1 MRTDLELRTRYGMRT
16 EEFSSLMTYRV
27 RDVLLVASR
36 YDAFV
41 LEEDGQLTEL
51 IFEEYRQLDLN
62 LRYAPRFHRAATAAE
77 AFEKL
82 AEREFQ
88 MVVATPRLQDSDVRT
103 FGRTVKERHP
113 GIAVG
118 VLAAHAW
125 DLPQLEGVRE
135 AGEAD
140 WIFLWQGDV
149 KALLAMIKQVE
160 DRENADH
167 DVLESGVQAI
177 ILVEDEVRFYSAYLP
192 HIYTE
197 VTTQTSHLMA
207 EGLNISHRMLRIR
220 ARPKILL
227 ARTFEE
233 AMALYERYRHNV
245 LGVISDVSFPRGGAL
260 DPEAGLVLVGEIRKL
275 DPDVPVLLQSTE
287 RGFAERAEAA
297 SAAFLHKRSPDLL
310 HELRRYIQENFG
322 FGDFVFRLPDG
333 TEIARAGD
341 LREMVRIL
349 PGIPNESIEYHAT
362 RNHFSRWLKARTE
375 FELASLLQP
384 KRVSEFGSIADLK
397 QYLIATLT
405 RYLHTI
411 KKHIITDFEEERYD
425 RFVAFAKIG
434 SASLGGKGRGLAF
447 VHKLLAETGLDTPR
461 LEVAVPRTVVLASD
475 LFEEFLA
482 HNGLEEIVRD
492 ASGMEDEEILDV
504 FRAGR
509 FPHERRAQLAAFL
522 EQVREPL
529 AVRSSSILEDSLYQ
543 PFAGVYATLMLANR
557 HSSLD
562 VRLAQLLEAIK
573 RIYASTFFRDARE
586 YLASTPYRIEEER
599 MAVLVQ
605 QLVGSEHGAMFYPTI
620 SGTAS
625 SYNYYPFERMRPEDG
640 VALIALGLGKSV
652 VEGFEAL
659 RFCPRHPQILPQL
672 SPPGTALKNAQ
683 RRFYALDL
691 TRADLIPGLDAD
703 ANLVHAEVS
712 AALSEPFGPYIA
724 STYRPG
730 DDTIVPGIEPGGTPL
745 VTFGSILRGRF
756 IPFTETLDRL
766 LQTVESAIG
775 TPVEIEFALDLEQR
789 IEDRF
794 VFNVLQV
801 RPMVSGASGERPITP
816 DLEARAVIRSR
827 NALGHGRADVIRDV
841 VVVDPRGFDR
851 SWTPAVARAVAA
863 VNRDL
868 REAGR
873 PMLLLGPG
881 RWGSRDPWL
890 GIPVTWGQISAARA
904 IVETDFPDLEVEPS
918 QGSHFFHNLTCF
930 GVSYLTVHENQEGC
944 GIDWDWFENQPV
956 VSEAL
961 DGVVRHL
968 RLEEPL
974 TVVVD
979 GVESRGLVVPVE
991 DSGTA

>member
-1 MRTDLELRTRYGMRT
+1 MRTDLGLRTRYGMRT

-82 AEREFQ
+82 SKREFQ

-103 FGRTVKERHP
+103 FGRTVRERFP
-113 GIAVG
+113 DVAVG

-125 DLPQLEGVRE
+125 DLPQLEGMRE

-160 DRENADH
+160 DRQNADH

-207 EGLNISHRMLRIR
+207 EGLNISHRLLRIR

-227 ARTFEE
+227 AQTFEE
-233 AMALYERYRHNV
+233 AMTLYERYRQSV
-245 LGVISDVSFPRGGAL
+245 LGVISDVSFPKGGRT
-260 DPEAGLVLVGEIRKL
+260 DGEAGLALARAIRQL
-275 DPDVPVLLQSTE
+275 DPDVPILLQSTDRQFE
-287 RGFAERAEAA
+287 SRAREVG
-297 SAAFLHKRSPDLL
+297 AAFLPKWSPDLL

-333 TEIARAGD
+333 TEAGRARD
-341 LREMVRIL
+341 LREMVAIL
-349 PGIPNESIEYHAT
+349 PRIPNESIEYHAA

-375 FELASLLQP
+375 FELASLLQA
-384 KRVSEFGSIADLK
+384 KHVSEFGSMGDLK
-397 QYLIATLT
+397 LYLIDTLT

-411 KKHIITDFEEERYD
+411 KKHIITDFQAERYD

-447 VHKLLAETGLDTPR
+447 VHKLLAETPLDTPR

-475 LFEEFLA
+475 LFEEFMA

-492 ASGMEDEEILDV
+492 SDGMEDEEILDA

-586 YLASTPYRIEEER
+586 YLATTPYRIEEER

-605 QLVGSEHGAMFYPTI
+605 ELVGSEHGSLFYPTI

-625 SYNYYPFERMRPEDG
+625 SYNYYPFARMRPEDG

-659 RFCPRHPQILPQL
+659 RFCPKLPQILPQL
-672 SPPGTALKNAQ
+672 SPPETALKNAQ

-691 TRADLIPGLDAD
+691 NRSDLIPGLDID
-703 ANLVHAEVS
+703 ANLVHVPVS
-712 AALSEPFGPYIA
+712 EALSEPFGPYIA

-756 IPFTETLDRL
+756 VPFAETLDTL
-766 LQTVESAIG
+766 LKTVETAIG
-775 TPVEIEFALDLEQR
+775 NPVEIEFVMDLDQR
-789 IEDRF
+789 NEDRF

-801 RPMVSGASGERPITP
+801 RPMVAGATEERNLTAE
-816 DLEARAVIRSR
+816 LEERAVILSR

-841 VVVDPRGFDR
+841 LIVDPRRFDR
-851 SWTPAVARAVAA
+851 SWTPAVARAIADI
-863 VNRDL
+863 NKELRDS
-868 REAGR
+868 GR

-930 GVSYLTVHENQEGC
+930 GVSYLTVHEGRD
-944 GIDWDWFENQPV
+944 GGSIDWEYFDRLPV
-956 VSEAL
+956 VTEVL
-961 DGVVRHL
+961 DGTVRLL
-968 RLEEPL
+968 RVEVPL
-974 TVVVD
+974 TVIVD
-979 GVESRGLVVPVE
+979 GVEGNGIVVPVE
-991 DSGTA
+991 KES